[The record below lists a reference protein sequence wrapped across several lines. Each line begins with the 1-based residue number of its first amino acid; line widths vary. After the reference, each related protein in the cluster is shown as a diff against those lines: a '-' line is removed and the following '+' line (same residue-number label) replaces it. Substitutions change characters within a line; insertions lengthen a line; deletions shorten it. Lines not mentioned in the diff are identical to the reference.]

1 MGSVRRPLLIGL
13 LVLGLVSCSGG
24 DDGGSSAGNTTTTT
38 AAVTTT
44 TVPAVTPDEL
54 AAAVCAAH
62 RVRGRVRVTDPE
74 VNELSGLVSLD
85 SGLWANND
93 SGDTARVFRL
103 DDQGQTLAVV
113 NLEGITAFDWE
124 DLSGAGPSAGE
135 LFAGD
140 IGDNAAA
147 REEIVVHRFAVP
159 EPAPTGEVTIPAAD
173 IQSITLHYPNG
184 PRDAETLLVDP
195 VTRDI
200 VIVDKRFGGD
210 SEVYQATEA
219 DWSDGDATLERV
231 GSVAVGDTPLD
242 ATTAGDVGFDGQVVA
257 LRTYAG
263 LLVFPRQAEQ
273 SLAQALVE
281 NASCDAPT
289 AIEVQGEAVAF
300 TPDGYTTISEGAQPR
315 INRFAVTPPTADA

>member
-1 MGSVRRPLLIGL
+1 MKGRGLRRIAVLAGL
-13 LVLGLVSCSGG
+13 ALVVVGCSG
-24 DDGGSSAGNTTTTT
+24 DDDVS
-38 AAVTTT
+38 VDDTTT
-44 TVPAVTPDEL
+44 TVATTTTVRAATPDEL
-54 AAAVCAAH
+54 AAAVCAAQ
-62 RVRGRVRVTDPE
+62 RIRGRVRVADPE

-103 DDQGQTLAVV
+103 DEQGETLAVV

-147 REEIVVHRFAVP
+147 REEMVVHRFAVP
-159 EPAPTGEVTIPAAD
+159 DPAPTGDVTIAAAD
-173 IQSITLHYPNG
+173 VQTITLHYPNG

-200 VIVDKRFGGD
+200 VIVHKRFGGD

-231 GSVAVGDTPLD
+231 GTVAVGDSALD
-242 ATTAGDVGFDGQVVA
+242 ATTGGDVGFDGQVVA

-263 LLVFPRQAEQ
+263 LLVFPRQPEQ
-273 SLAQALVE
+273 SLAQALVDNE
-281 NASCDAPT
+281 SCDAPT

-300 TPDGYTTISEGAQPR
+300 TPDGYTTISEGNRPR
-315 INRFAVTPPTADA
+315 INRFAVTPPTPGA